1 MALHHTLLGLL
12 SYKPMTGYQIKQ
24 MFESSI
30 IHFWNAHMS
39 QIYREL
45 SHMEEKGWVT
55 FQIEPQEGKPDKKI
69 YSITQEGTKVFIGWL
84 REFPDNPEE
93 IVRSEFLTRIFFAS
107 HLNLPD
113 LAYELKRFMRKQQAQ
128 LDAYR
133 ECEEHIRKHQ
143 ASGDNEALFW
153 HMTLRRGVKSTEAAI
168 EWGQECLELV
178 EKMEKKTVE

>member
-12 SYKPMTGYQIKQ
+12 SYKPMTGYKIKQ
-24 MFESSI
+24 IFESSI

-55 FQIEPQEGKPDKKI
+55 YQIEPQEGKPDKKI
-69 YSITQEGTKVFIGWL
+69 YSITQEGTEVFIQWL

-93 IVRSEFLTRIFFAS
+93 NVRSEFLARIFFAS
-107 HLNLPD
+107 HINLSD
-113 LAYELKRFMRKQQAQ
+113 IAYELKRFMRKQQAQ
-128 LDAYR
+128 FDAYK
-133 ECEEHIRKHQ
+133 ECEEHIREHQ
-143 ASGDNEALFW
+143 KNGDNAALFW

-168 EWGQECLELV
+168 EWAQECLQLV
-178 EKMEKKTVE
+178 EEMKKKA